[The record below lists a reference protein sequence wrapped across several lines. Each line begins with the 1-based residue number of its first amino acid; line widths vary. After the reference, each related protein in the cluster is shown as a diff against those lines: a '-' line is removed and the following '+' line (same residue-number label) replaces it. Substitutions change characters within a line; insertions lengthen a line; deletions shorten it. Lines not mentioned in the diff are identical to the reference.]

1 MLPFHRDGL
10 TLTVHCS
17 TEAAAANLERLFY
30 FWPVDD
36 PPPPTKSRVTAIE
49 AAMAAAKRTPRTLE
63 LDD

>member
-1 MLPFHRDGL
+1 MRFHRDGL

-36 PPPPTKSRVTAIE
+36 PPPPTKDRVAVIDAAMIE
-49 AAMAAAKRTPRTLE
+49 AKRSPRTLT